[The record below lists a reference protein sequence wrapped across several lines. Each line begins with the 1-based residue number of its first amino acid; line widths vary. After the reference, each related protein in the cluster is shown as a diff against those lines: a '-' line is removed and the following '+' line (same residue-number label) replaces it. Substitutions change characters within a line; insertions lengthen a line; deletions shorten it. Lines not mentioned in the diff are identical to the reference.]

1 MEHQQ
6 EQYEHIPFTVDGVD
20 LSTVEISY
28 DNPVLRHYNYD
39 PEKHRFSDVRKMEA
53 PQDSKE
59 ETESK
64 DKDKKKDDAS
74 YLRVDQSYDYGDE
87 VPAVSE
93 FYTEGPVFQCNG
105 LKCRVQKGKESWSL
119 LVIFNMD
126 NSEHVAYVD
135 YKEKKYMR
143 TAQYLASI
151 KGKLKMH
158 LFNADSLEMAAATG
172 LKFPI
177 GYPRDETTSEI
188 IEGSSPF
195 EWINLVGGGK
205 YKTVF
210 TFPGAGRDEKIDW
223 RILQRSRFKFIPCF
237 YNSHIYIGG
246 GKMSMQDKLS
256 SAVVVDIEPN
266 TVVPRNIGTAD
277 ALATAI
283 PNLSEKMR
291 SQIEYMTSIKM
302 AEEEPDAGKKEVSE
316 SEEGQSVFSGV
327 TGTSSNPN
335 STPLPSKTPASV
347 KAGVTPSVKS
357 SGATPKMSGVPGGK
371 SNPTRTPATRGKFT

>member
-1 MEHQQ
+1 MEQ
-6 EQYEHIPFTVDGVD
+6 EQQYEHLTFNVDGVD
-20 LSTVEISY
+20 MSEVEIAY
-28 DNPVLRHYNYD
+28 ENPVLRHYLYE
-39 PEKHRFSDVRKMEA
+39 PEKHLFSDVRKMEA
-53 PQDSKE
+53 PQDP
-59 ETESK
+59 K
-64 DKDKKKDDAS
+64 DEQEQSKDKKKDDAS
-74 YLRVDQSYDYGDE
+74 YLRVDQSYNYGDE

-105 LKCRVQKGKESWSL
+105 LKCRVTKGKESWSL

-126 NSEHVAYVD
+126 NPEHAAYVD
-135 YKEKKYMR
+135 YKERKYMR
-143 TAQYLASI
+143 TAQYLSSI

-177 GYPRDETTSEI
+177 AYPRDETTSEI

-283 PNLSEKMR
+283 PGLSDKMR
-291 SQIEYMTSIKM
+291 SQIEYMTTIKM
-302 AEEEPDAGKKEVSE
+302 AEEEPDAGTKTVP
-316 SEEGQSVFSGV
+316 EGETGQAVFSGV
-327 TGTSSNPN
+327 NGTATNSAS
-335 STPLPSKTPASV
+335 STPLPAKTPANV
-347 KAGVTPSVKS
+347 KAGVTPSVKG

-371 SNPTRTPATRGKFT
+371 SNPTRTPAARGKFN